1 MTIFHVFVVLLGI
14 GYSMSILGPA
24 IGYVLGGPGRVPL
37 ARPPEAV
44 SARRAEVGACRRA
57 AHAELGGAEAAQARG
72 VRYLG
77 GLAFREGP
85 FLRPLMLFYG
95 NLLGLLTAENRP
107 TSKNK
112 GNVSIGWT
120 HTRWLSKTKQNR
132 LQKIN
137 K

>member
-1 MTIFHVFVVLLGI
+1 M
-14 GYSMSILGPA
+14 PR
-24 IGYVLGGPGRVPL
+24 GG
-37 ARPPEAV
+37 ARG
-44 SARRAEVGACRRA
+44 AR
-57 AHAELGGAEAAQARG
+57 GAEAAQARG